1 MHRQGDLLDP
11 NPTPTPAPSPS
22 PSPITTPSSTLI
34 RTPKQASC
42 SIGLA
47 LITLQPTEPGEE
59 PRHPLRQGERL
70 QLANRLYTVRGCA
83 ADGLVVTLDAP
94 IQFEAEAQVNPN
106 PNPNPKTNPNPHPNP
121 HPHPHPHPNP
131 SPNPN
136 PNPNPHQ
143 VPPALRPGGDGV
155 VWVFKECRSAGPN
168 ADMQMLLMNLK
179 AHEP

>member
-1 MHRQGDLLDP
+1 M
-11 NPTPTPAPSPS
+11 PTAS
-22 PSPITTPSSTLI
+22 
-34 RTPKQASC
+34 RGRKQASC

-47 LITLQPTEPGEE
+47 LITLQPPEPGEE
-59 PRHPLRQGERL
+59 ARHPLRQGERL

-94 IQFEAEAQVNPN
+94 IQFEAEAQV
-106 PNPNPKTNPNPHPNP
+106 
-121 HPHPHPHPNP
+121 
-131 SPNPN
+131 
-136 PNPNPHQ
+136 
-143 VPPALRPGGDGV
+143 PPALRPGGDGV